1 LSRVVFD
8 PAGGQR
14 VPVRIWARAI
24 TEETERQLVRV
35 ASQPYVVGHVAA
47 MADAHVS
54 QGIAVGTVFATEHA
68 VVPAA
73 LGGDL
78 GCGMS
83 AARIGLDADGLDRR
97 LLTRVVA
104 DLGRAIPTGD
114 RTHRGAGVP
123 VPDGLLAPALS
134 TRSLD
139 HAREALARRHLGT
152 LGGGNHFLELDRDA
166 DGGLWLLVH
175 SGSRGLGAAI
185 AAHHA
190 KAAGS
195 ASPLA
200 ALDVRHE
207 AGAAYLGDLAWALAF
222 ARENRRRL
230 AARAME
236 VLADVAGAA
245 IALDGTPPAS
255 SERDP
260 HPAEAVDVHH
270 NFVTRER
277 WLDRELL
284 VHRKGAVA
292 VPKGAL
298 ALIPGSMG
306 TASYLVEGLGCE
318 ASFGSCSH
326 GAGRVMSRREARDRI
341 APAGLARAMRDVV
354 YPEGMARALVEEAP
368 AAYRDVREV
377 LEDQEDLVMRRTR
390 VEPIAVLKG

>member
-8 PAGGQR
+8 PAGDQR
-14 VPVRIWARAI
+14 VPVRIWARTI
-24 TEETERQLVRV
+24 TEETTRQLVRV

-83 AARIGLDADGLDRR
+83 ATRIGLDADGLDRR
-97 LLTRVVA
+97 LLARIVA

-114 RTHRGAGVP
+114 HTHRGAGVE

-152 LGGGNHFLELDRDA
+152 LGGGNHFIEIDRDA
-166 DGGLWLLVH
+166 EGDLWLLVH

-190 KAAGS
+190 KAAGAS
-195 ASPLA
+195 SPLA
-200 ALDVRHE
+200 ALDLREE
-207 AGAAYLGDLAWALAF
+207 AGAAYLADLAWALAF

-230 AARAME
+230 AARAVE
-236 VLADVAGAA
+236 VLADLA
-245 IALDGTPPAS
+245 
-255 SERDP
+255 P
-260 HPAEAVDVHH
+260 HECRLEPTEVLDVHH
-270 NFVTRER
+270 NFVARER
-277 WLDRELL
+277 WLDRDLL

-306 TASYLVEGLGCE
+306 TASYVVEGLGCE

-326 GAGRVMSRREARDRI
+326 GAGRVLSRREARERI
-341 APAGLARAMRDVV
+341 APAALARAMRDVV
-354 YPEGMARALVEEAP
+354 YPEGLGRALVEEAP

-377 LEDQEDLVMRRTR
+377 LEDQEDLVVRRTR